1 MCLSVLLAP
10 PRWGQFFEAIG
21 HSDCAMKYALIAAAV
36 FFGCVLVL
44 GPVTH
49 SLVLPAGVTGVM
61 DQLDHIF

>member
-1 MCLSVLLAP
+1 
-10 PRWGQFFEAIG
+10 
-21 HSDCAMKYALIAAAV
+21 MKYALIAAVV

>member
-1 MCLSVLLAP
+1 
-10 PRWGQFFEAIG
+10 
-21 HSDCAMKYALIAAAV
+21 MKYALIAVVV

-61 DQLDHIF
+61 DELGQIF